1 MNLLCGVSMAL
12 ETMAQGFFHYVK
24 SYDALLMKSVE
35 WIMGFKSSDGFI
47 LTGGKII
54 PLASIASSA

>member
-1 MNLLCGVSMAL
+1 MAL
-12 ETMAQGFFHYVK
+12 ETMAQGFFHYAK